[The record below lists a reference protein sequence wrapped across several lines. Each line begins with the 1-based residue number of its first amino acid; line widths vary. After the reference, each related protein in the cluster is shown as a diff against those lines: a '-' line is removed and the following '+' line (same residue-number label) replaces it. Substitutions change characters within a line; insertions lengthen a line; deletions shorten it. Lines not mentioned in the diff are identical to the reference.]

1 MGGETEERWKV
12 ADSND
17 REAAIVPRSVLC
29 PSVRLVTVLPGG
41 ENRRIDLCTLEIPL
55 KLKVYQISLVAEK
68 RKDVY
73 LILHN

>member
-1 MGGETEERWKV
+1 MRGETEKLWKV
-12 ADSND
+12 TDSND
-17 REAAIVPRSVLC
+17 GENATLPRSVLP
-29 PSVRLVTVLPGG
+29 PSVCLITVLPGG
-41 ENRRIDLCTLEIPL
+41 ENRRIDLCTLEIPQ